1 MQDESPSPSG
11 IGSRP
16 ESSYEP
22 RMERIEVIPTSG
34 FAPEHA
40 VPGSKSYTNRAL
52 IIAAVADGT
61 SILRDVLI
69 SDDTRVARAALER
82 LGIKVA
88 HDDGAFTVHGLGGQ
102 LYNPGAPLF
111 LGNSGTATRF
121 LTAMMTLA
129 GFPST
134 ITGNERMQER
144 PIADLLAALGQLG
157 ADVTSERNNGCPPV
171 RIGATR
177 LQGGRA
183 TVSGTISSQFLSAL
197 LMAAPYAR
205 QDVVL
210 EVQDTLVSVPYVDLT
225 LDIMARFGVEVT
237 HDDYQLFRIP
247 GRQVYAARDYVI
259 EGDASSASY
268 FWGLAALLGQSMC
281 VTNVPPD
288 SVQGDTRF
296 LQVLERMGCTVS
308 RRQGW
313 HVAGPQQLRALGDID
328 LNALPD
334 AAMTVAVLAAFCQG
348 ETRLRNIA
356 NLRVKET
363 DRLRA
368 LATELRKI
376 GAAVTE
382 LPDGLHVDGNPAALH
397 GAEID
402 TYDDHRM
409 AMCFGMAGARLPGI
423 RIREPGCVAK
433 TYPGFWDDLQHV
445 GIAIEKV

>member
-1 MQDESPSPSG
+1 M
-11 IGSRP
+11 GSRP
-16 ESSYEP
+16 ESPDGP
-22 RMERIEVIPTSG
+22 RMERIEVIPTPG
-34 FAPEHA
+34 IAPQHA

-52 IIAAVADGT
+52 TIAAVADGA
-61 SILRDVLI
+61 SILRGALI

-88 HDDGAFTVHGLGGQ
+88 YDDGAFSVHGRGGQ
-102 LYNPGAPLF
+102 FNDPGAPLF

-129 GFPST
+129 GFAST

-157 ADVTSERNNGCPPV
+157 AEVSSERGNGCPPV

-183 TVSGTISSQFLSAL
+183 TVSGAISSQFLSAL

-205 QDVVL
+205 EDVAL
-210 EVQDTLVSVPYVDLT
+210 EVQETLVSVPYVDLT
-225 LDIMARFGVEVT
+225 LDIMARFGVEVE
-237 HDDYQLFRIP
+237 HDDYRLFRIP

-268 FWGLAALLGQSMC
+268 FWGLAALLGQGMC

-296 LQVLERMGCTVS
+296 LQVLEHMGCTVS

-313 HVAGPQQLRALGDID
+313 HVAGPQQLQALGDID

-334 AAMTVAVLAAFCQG
+334 AAMTVAVLAAFCPG
-348 ETRLRNIA
+348 ETRLCNLA

-382 LPDGLHVDGNPAALH
+382 LPDGLHIHGDPATLH
-397 GAEID
+397 GADID

-409 AMCFGMAGARLPGI
+409 AMCFGMAGARLPGM
-423 RIREPGCVAK
+423 RIREPDCVAK
-433 TYPGFWDDLQHV
+433 TYPGFWDDLRRV
-445 GIAIEKV
+445 GIPVKQA